1 MKPITLTIGGLHSF
15 REKQIID
22 FESLCEGGVFGIF
35 GPTGSGKS
43 SILDGMTLALYGKVE
58 RASNN
63 TQGIMN
69 HAENQLEVSFLFE
82 LENSKG
88 KQRFK
93 VERTFKRTDD
103 IRVKSGISR
112 LTEVKESEH
121 IVIADKASEVNL
133 AIQEI
138 LGLTIDDFTRAVVLP
153 QGKFAEFLSLKG
165 ADRRQMLQRL
175 FQLEKYGDQL
185 SRKIKEELQEK
196 TKLLGE
202 IHAEQLGLGEASD
215 EAVKEAEKAFKEVE
229 TLVKRSEKALQEME
243 HAFEQKKKQWERQLE
258 KTQVEKKLH
267 SFLLQEVSIK
277 ELESSYTLAE
287 QAESLKPLLE
297 DLKELEKDLLEWK
310 QRNNFDQKTNE
321 SAKGALD
328 QALKTYEATRD
339 KKEAEF
345 PVLLAKKEKLER
357 ARNLE
362 DGLTAHQPKMEELKR
377 SLTSNKEVFSTLHTQ
392 EEKAKELYTKAV
404 NKQKTIKE
412 ELASLAFAP
421 ARLEL
426 LQKAF
431 DKKQEILLI
440 EKKMKE
446 NGAEVQTLQNKISS
460 FQAENQKAEANL
472 KKGKETLLEIFQNT
486 EKHYAHAS
494 EMAQQ
499 LDWLERQIEQFLAAE
514 QKLVDDAKI
523 HQLAMEL
530 AKSLEEGDACPVCG
544 STEHPGLASH
554 QAHREIASSKEETEV
569 GKMPA
574 AISQQKQENLKIKF
588 KLEQIATELHRDLEG
603 EKDLPTPKESL
614 EKWNL
619 WDKELNESKDTAVL
633 LAEKYHRIATEQKAF
648 VQDLLQFQEK
658 KEKVDNYLKTWS
670 GTFKET
676 AKLASSY
683 TEQLEEW
690 IKRLE
695 DTKQELLEKKNK
707 WDRDFEEEKYEEIET
722 TYQAAKEAD
731 KKRLDLQE
739 RINTSVDFIESKEKE
754 LKEALE
760 KKREIEKTI
769 YQEELQLEQI
779 QNRINDTQ
787 EEIKS
792 IVGENNIKDELKR
805 IEHDVENLKR
815 QERENYQK
823 WIESQQQAQEREK
836 AASHSKQMVK
846 ETESRLALLQ
856 EKWKHELEKSVFTSM
871 DAVESAIVHIDSKE
885 LWKEQIELY
894 WEERKAIEKD
904 LSRLNALI
912 GTESL
917 SEAEW
922 VDSQAELQSARKDLR
937 DEIERKSALQQSLL
951 SLKDR
956 NERFRV
962 LEEKKTKLSEETQ
975 AYQKLQSV
983 FKGNSFVE
991 YLAEE
996 QLHQISRDASER
1008 LGQLTRQRYA
1018 LEMDSNGGFIIR
1030 DDANGGVRRPV
1041 STLSGG
1047 ETFLTSL
1054 ALALSLSAQIQLRGE
1069 YPLQFFFLDEGF
1081 GTLDSELLDAVVT
1094 ALEKLQ
1100 SDHLA
1105 VGVIS
1110 HVQELRAR
1118 LPRRLVVTPAQSSG
1132 KGSVVTLENL

>member
-15 REKQIID
+15 REKQVID

-82 LENSKG
+82 LENAKG

-121 IVIADKASEVNL
+121 IVIADKASDVNQ

-196 TKLLGE
+196 TRLLGE

-229 TLVKRSEKALQEME
+229 TLVKRAEKTLQEME
-243 HAFEQKKKQWERQLE
+243 QVFEQKKKQWERQLE
-258 KTQVEKKLH
+258 KAEVEKKLQ
-267 SFLLQEVSIK
+267 SFFLQEASIK
-277 ELESSYTLAE
+277 ELETSYTLAA
-287 QAESLKPLLE
+287 QAENLKPLLE
-297 DLKELEKDLLEWK
+297 ELKEVEKSLIEWK
-310 QRNNFDQKTNE
+310 QKNTLEQTANA
-321 SAKGALD
+321 SAKEALGK
-328 QALKTYEATRD
+328 AAKAYEAIRV
-339 KKEAEF
+339 KKEAEL
-345 PVLLAKKEKLER
+345 PVLLVKKEKLER

-362 DGLTAHQPKMEELKR
+362 AGLTAFQPKMEELKR
-377 SLTSNKEVFSTLHTQ
+377 SLISNEKLFSTLHTQ
-392 EEKAKELYTKAV
+392 EEKAKDLYTKAV

-421 ARLEL
+421 ARLEI

-446 NGAEVQTLQNKISS
+446 NEAEVQTLQNKISS
-460 FQAENQKAEANL
+460 FKEENQKAEANL
-472 KKGKETLLEIFQNT
+472 NKGKETLLEIFHHT
-486 EKHYAHAS
+486 ETHYDHAS
-494 EMAQQ
+494 ELALQ
-499 LDWLERQIEQFLAAE
+499 LDWLERQIEQFLEAE
-514 QKLVDDAKI
+514 QKLADDAKI
-523 HQLAMEL
+523 HQLALEL
-530 AKSLEEGDACPVCG
+530 AKSLEEGEACPVCG

-554 QAHREIASSKEETEV
+554 QAHREVASTKEDTGV
-569 GKMPA
+569 GKLPS
-574 AISQQKQENLKIKF
+574 AILLQKQENLKIKF

-603 EKDLPTPKESL
+603 EKELPTPREAL
-614 EKWNL
+614 EKWDL

-633 LAEKYHRIATEQKAF
+633 LVEKHHRIATEQKALI
-648 VQDLLQFQEK
+648 QDLIQLQEK
-658 KEKVDNYLKTWS
+658 KEKVDNYLKKWS
-670 GTFKET
+670 DTYKET

-683 TEQLEEW
+683 IDQCDEW

-695 DTKQELLEKKNK
+695 GTKQELVEKKDK
-707 WDRDFEEEKYEEIET
+707 WVREFEEENFEEIET
-722 TYQAAKEAD
+722 TYQAAKEVE

-760 KKREIEKTI
+760 KKREIEKVI
-769 YQEELQLEQI
+769 YQEQLQLEQI
-779 QNRINDTQ
+779 LNQMKDTL

-792 IVGENNIKDELKR
+792 IAGENNIKDELKR
-805 IEHDVENLKR
+805 VEHDVDNLTR
-815 QERENYQK
+815 LERENYQI
-823 WIESQQQAQEREK
+823 WMDSQQHAQEREK
-836 AASHSKQMVK
+836 AASHSEQMVK
-846 ETESRLALLQ
+846 ETETRLALFQ
-856 EKWKHELEKSVFTSM
+856 EKWKHGLEKSVFPST

-885 LWKEQIELY
+885 MWKDQIEQY

-904 LSRLNALI
+904 LSRLSTLI
-912 GTESL
+912 GAEML

-922 VDSQAELQSARKDLR
+922 SESQEKLQFARKELR
-937 DEIERKSALQQSLL
+937 DEIERKSALQQNLL
-951 SLKDR
+951 SLKER

-962 LEEKKTKLSEETQ
+962 LEEKKTKLTEETQ

-1110 HVQELRAR
+1110 HVQELSAR
-1118 LPRRLVVTPAQSSG
+1118 LPRRLVVTPAQASG

>member
-1 MKPITLTIGGLHSF
+1 MKPITLTIAGLHSF

-69 HAENQLEVSFLFE
+69 HAENKLEVSFLFE
-82 LENSKG
+82 LENAKG

-112 LTEVKESEH
+112 LTEEKEGEH
-121 IVIADKASEVNL
+121 IVIADKASEVNQ

-196 TKLLGE
+196 TRLLGE

-229 TLVKRSEKALQEME
+229 TLVKSSEKALQEME
-243 HAFEQKKKQWERQLE
+243 YVFEQKKKQWERQLE
-258 KTQVEKKLH
+258 KAQVEKKLQ
-267 SFLLQEVSIK
+267 SFLLQEASIK
-277 ELESSYTLAE
+277 ELETSYTLAE

-297 DLKELEKDLLEWK
+297 DLREVEKALFQWK
-310 QRNNFDQKTNE
+310 QKSQQDQAANISSKETLEQALNTYE
-321 SAKGALD
+321 SA
-328 QALKTYEATRD
+328 RV
-339 KKEAEF
+339 KKETTL
-345 PVLLAKKEKLER
+345 PILLTKKEKLER
-357 ARNLE
+357 AGNLE
-362 DGLTAHQPKMEELKR
+362 EGLNDQKPKMEELKH
-377 SLTSNKEVFSTLHTQ
+377 SLVANKEALAKLETQ

-404 NKQKTIKE
+404 NKQKTIKD
-412 ELASLAFAP
+412 ELASLSIAP
-421 ARLEL
+421 ARLEI

-446 NGAEVQTLQNKISS
+446 NGAEVASLQNKIST
-460 FQAENQKAEANL
+460 FQAENQKAEVNL
-472 KKGKETLLEIFQNT
+472 NKGKETLLEIFQST
-486 EKHYAHAS
+486 EKHYDQAS
-494 EMAQQ
+494 KMAQQ
-499 LDWLERQIEQFLAAE
+499 LDWLERQLEQFLEAE
-514 QKLVDDAKI
+514 QKLADDAKI
-523 HQLAMEL
+523 HQLALEL
-530 AKSLEEGDACPVCG
+530 AKSLEDGDACPVCG
-544 STEHPGLASH
+544 STDHPGLASH
-554 QAHREIASSKEETEV
+554 QAHREVASSKEENGI
-569 GKMPA
+569 GKLPS
-574 AISQQKQENLKIKF
+574 AISFQKQENLKIKL
-588 KLEQIATELHRDLEG
+588 KLEQIASELHRDLEG
-603 EKDLPTPKESL
+603 EKGLPSPKESF
-614 EKWNL
+614 EKWDL
-619 WDKELNESKDTAVL
+619 WDKEWNESKDTAGL
-633 LAEKYHRIATEQKAF
+633 LAEKYHRISTEQKALI
-648 VQDLLQFQEK
+648 QDLIQLQEK
-658 KEKVDNYLKTWS
+658 KEKVDNYLQTWT

-676 AKLASSY
+676 VKLASSY
-683 TEQLEEW
+683 MEQREEW
-690 IKRLE
+690 RKRLE
-695 DTKQELLEKKNK
+695 DTQKELLEKKNK
-707 WDRDFEEEKYEEIET
+707 WESDFEEENFEEIET
-722 TYQAAKEAD
+722 TYQAAKENE
-731 KKRLDLQE
+731 KHRMDLQE
-739 RINTSVDFIESKEKE
+739 RINTSVDFIETKEKE
-754 LKEALE
+754 LKVTQE
-760 KKREIEKTI
+760 KKREIEKNI
-769 YQEELQLEQI
+769 YQEELQLEQLL
-779 QNRINDTQ
+779 NRMKDTQ

-792 IVGENNIKDELKR
+792 IAGENNIQDELKR
-805 IEHDVENLKR
+805 VEYEMECLNMK
-815 QERENYQK
+815 ERENYQK
-823 WIESQQQAQEREK
+823 WIESQKHAQEREK
-836 AASHSKQMVK
+836 AASHSEQMVR
-846 ETESRLALLQ
+846 ESESRLALIQ
-856 EKWKHELEKSVFTSM
+856 EKWKHELDKSVFTAT
-871 DAVESAIVHIDSKE
+871 DDVERAIVHIESKAV
-885 LWKEQIELY
+885 WKEQIEQY
-894 WEERKAIEKD
+894 WEERKAVEKD

-912 GTESL
+912 GTEIL
-917 SEAEW
+917 EEEEW
-922 VDSQAELQSARKDLR
+922 EKFRDQLQFARKDLR
-937 DEIERKSALQQSLL
+937 DEIERKSALQQNLL
-951 SLKDR
+951 SLKER
-956 NERFRV
+956 NERFRI
-962 LEEKKTKLSEETQ
+962 LEEKKTKLTEETQ
-975 AYQKLQSV
+975 AYQKLQTV

-996 QLHQISRDASER
+996 QLLQISRDASER

-1118 LPRRLVVTPAQSSG
+1118 LPRRLVVTPAKSSG
-1132 KGSVVTLENL
+1132 NGSVVTLENL

>member
-1 MKPITLTIGGLHSF
+1 MKPITLTIAGLHSF

-82 LENSKG
+82 LENAKG

-112 LTEVKESEH
+112 LTEVMEDEH
-121 IVIADKASEVNL
+121 IVLADKASEVNQ

-196 TKLLGE
+196 TRLLGE
-202 IHAEQLGLGEASD
+202 IHAEQLGLGEATD

-229 TLVKRSEKALQEME
+229 TLVKSSEKALQEME

-258 KTQVEKKLH
+258 KAQVEKKLH
-267 SFLLQEVSIK
+267 SFLLQEASIK
-277 ELESSYTLAE
+277 ELETSFTLAE

-297 DLKELEKDLLEWK
+297 DLKEVEKALFQWK
-310 QRNNFDQKTNE
+310 HRNNLNQTANE
-321 SAKGALD
+321 SAKEALD
-328 QALKTYEATRD
+328 KALRTYEATRV
-339 KKEAEF
+339 KKETEL

-362 DGLTAHQPKMEELKR
+362 EGLTSHKPKMEELKR
-377 SLTSNKEVFSTLHTQ
+377 SLVSNKEVFSKLHSQ

-404 NKQKTIKE
+404 NKQKTIKD

-446 NGAEVQTLQNKISS
+446 NGAEVDSLQNKISS
-460 FQAENQKAEANL
+460 FQADNQKAEANL
-472 KKGKETLLEIFQNT
+472 NKGKENLLEIFQST
-486 EKHYAHAS
+486 EKHYDQAS
-494 EMAQQ
+494 KMAQQ
-499 LDWLERQIEQFLAAE
+499 LDWLERQLEQFLKAE
-514 QKLVDDAKI
+514 QKLADNAKI
-523 HQLAMEL
+523 HQLALEL
-530 AKSLEEGDACPVCG
+530 AKSLEDGDACPVCG
-544 STEHPGLASH
+544 STDHPGLASH
-554 QAHREIASSKEETEV
+554 QAHREVASSKEENGL
-569 GKMPA
+569 GKLPS
-574 AISQQKQENLKIKF
+574 AISFQKQENLKIKL
-588 KLEQIATELHRDLEG
+588 KLEQIASELHRELEG
-603 EKDLPTPKESL
+603 EKDLPSPNESV
-614 EKWNL
+614 EKWDL
-619 WDKELNESKDTAVL
+619 WDKEWNESKDTAGL
-633 LAEKYHRIATEQKAF
+633 LAEKYHRISTEQKALI
-648 VQDLLQFQEK
+648 QDLIQLQEK
-658 KEKVDNYLKTWS
+658 KEKVDNYLQTWK

-676 AKLASSY
+676 VKLASSY
-683 TEQLEEW
+683 MEQLEEW
-690 IKRLE
+690 RKRLE
-695 DTKQELLEKKNK
+695 STKQELLEKNNK
-707 WDRDFEEEKYEEIET
+707 WERDFEEEAFEEIEI
-722 TYQAAKEAD
+722 TYQAAKENE
-731 KKRLDLQE
+731 KHRVDLQE

-754 LKEALE
+754 LKVTQE
-760 KKREIEKTI
+760 KKREIEKNI
-769 YQEELQLEQI
+769 YQEELQLEQVLNLI
-779 QNRINDTQ
+779 KDTQ

-792 IVGENNIKDELKR
+792 IAGENYIQDERKR
-805 IEHDVENLKR
+805 VEYEVECLNKK
-815 QERENYQK
+815 ERENYQQ
-823 WIESQQQAQEREK
+823 WVESQQHAQEREK
-836 AASHSKQMVK
+836 AASHSEQMVR
-846 ETESRLALLQ
+846 ESESRLSLIT
-856 EKWKHELEKSVFTSM
+856 EKWKLELDKSVFTAT
-871 DAVESAIVHIDSKE
+871 DDVERAIVHIKSKAV
-885 LWKEQIELY
+885 WKEQIEQY
-894 WEERKAIEKD
+894 WEERKGVEKD
-904 LSRLNALI
+904 LFRLNALI
-912 GTESL
+912 GTEIL
-917 SEAEW
+917 EEEVW
-922 VDSQAELQSARKDLR
+922 EKFRDQLQFARKELR
-937 DEIERKSALQQSLL
+937 DEIERKSALQQNLL
-951 SLKDR
+951 SLKER

-962 LEEKKTKLSEETQ
+962 LEEKKTKLTEETQ

-996 QLHQISRDASER
+996 QLLQISRDASER

-1118 LPRRLVVTPAQSSG
+1118 LPRRLVVTPAKVSG
-1132 KGSVVTLENL
+1132 SGSVVTLENL

>member
-1 MKPITLTIGGLHSF
+1 MKPITLTIAGLHSF
-15 REKQIID
+15 REKQVID

-69 HAENQLEVSFLFE
+69 HGEKQLEVSFIFE
-82 LENSKG
+82 LENAKG

-121 IVIADKASEVNL
+121 IVIADKASEVNQ

-229 TLVKRSEKALQEME
+229 ALVIKTEKSLQEME
-243 HAFEQKKKQWERQLE
+243 FVFEQKKKQWERQLE
-258 KTQVEKKLH
+258 KAQVEQKLH
-267 SFLLQEVSIK
+267 SFILQEASIK
-277 ELESSYTLAE
+277 ELETSYTLAE
-287 QAESLKPLLE
+287 QAESLKPLLD
-297 DLKELEKDLLEWK
+297 DLKEVEKALSQWK
-310 QRNNFDQKTNE
+310 QKSDQDQVSHADAKEKLADALSAYDSARN
-321 SAKGALD
+321 
-328 QALKTYEATRD
+328 
-339 KKEAEF
+339 KKEATL
-345 PVLLAKKEKLER
+345 PVLLSQKEKLER

-362 DGLTAHQPKMEELKR
+362 EGLTAHQLKMKELQQM
-377 SLTSNKEVFSTLHTQ
+377 LTSKREVFLQVEAQ
-392 EEKAKELYTKAV
+392 EEKAKVLYTKAI
-404 NKQKTIKE
+404 NKQKTIKD
-412 ELASLAFAP
+412 ELASLAWAP
-421 ARLEL
+421 ARLDL

-431 DKKQEILLI
+431 EGKQEIMLI
-440 EKKMKE
+440 EKKRAE
-446 NGAEVQTLQNKISS
+446 NEAEVQALQNKISA
-460 FQAENQKAEANL
+460 FQAENQKAEANVN
-472 KKGKETLLEIFQNT
+472 KGKESLLEIFQLT
-486 EKHYAHAS
+486 EKHYDHAS
-494 EMAQQ
+494 ELSQH
-499 LDWLERQIEQFLAAE
+499 LDWLERQIEKFLEAE
-514 QKLVDDAKI
+514 QKLAEDAKVQ
-523 HQLAMEL
+523 QLALEL
-530 AKSLEEGDACPVCG
+530 AKSLEAGEACPVCG
-544 STEHPGLASH
+544 STNHPGLAS
-554 QAHREIASSKEETEV
+554 QLAHREVASSNEESDV
-569 GKMPA
+569 GKLPS
-574 AISQQKQENLKIKF
+574 AISLQKQENMKIKL
-588 KLEQIATELHRDLEG
+588 KLEQFATELHRDLEG
-603 EKDLPTPKESL
+603 ERDLPAPKESF
-614 EKWNL
+614 EKWDQ
-619 WDKELNESKDTAVL
+619 WDKELVESKDKAVL
-633 LAEKYHRIATEQKAF
+633 LAEKHHRIATEQKALI
-648 VQDLLQFQEK
+648 QDLLQLQEK
-658 KEKVDNYLKTWS
+658 KDKIDNHLKTWS

-676 AKLASSY
+676 AKLSSSY
-683 TEQLEEW
+683 MEQREEW
-690 IKRLE
+690 LKRFE
-695 DTKQELLEKKNK
+695 DTKHEWMEKKTK
-707 WDRDFEEEKYEEIET
+707 WERTFEQEDFDEIESA
-722 TYQAAKEAD
+722 YQSAKDAE
-731 KKRLDLQE
+731 KQRMDLQE
-739 RINTSVDFIESKEKE
+739 RMNTSIDFIESKEKE
-754 LKEALE
+754 LKEAQE
-760 KKREIEKTI
+760 KKREIEKDM
-769 YQEELQLEQI
+769 YQEELKLEQVLI
-779 QNRINDTQ
+779 RMKETQ

-792 IVGENNIKDELKR
+792 IIGENNSKDELNR
-805 IEHDVENLKR
+805 VELEVDNLNR
-815 QERENYQK
+815 LERETYQS
-823 WIESQQQAQEREK
+823 WNESQQQAQNMEK
-836 AASHSKQMVK
+836 AASHSEQMVR
-846 ETESRLALLQ
+846 ETESRLNSIQ
-856 EKWKHELEKSVFTSM
+856 VKWNIALEKSVFTSM
-871 DAVESAIVHIDSKE
+871 DAIEGAIAHIEWKKK
-885 LWKEQIELY
+885 WKEQIEQY
-894 WEERKAIEKD
+894 WENRKALEQD
-904 LSRLNALI
+904 LARLNALI

-917 SEAEW
+917 EKEEW
-922 VDSQAELQSARKDLR
+922 VNSQEQLQVARKNLR
-937 DEIERKSALQQSLL
+937 DEIERKSALQQNLMSLEE
-951 SLKDR
+951 R

-962 LEEKKTKLSEETQ
+962 LEGKKTKLSEETQ

-996 QLHQISRDASER
+996 QLLQISRDASER

-1018 LEMDSNGGFIIR
+1018 LEMDSNGGFTIR

-1100 SDHLA
+1100 SNHLA

-1110 HVQELRAR
+1110 HVHELRAR
-1118 LPRRLVVTPAQSSG
+1118 LPRRLVVTPAQASG

>member
-1 MKPITLTIGGLHSF
+1 MKPITLTIAGLHSF
-15 REKQIID
+15 REKQIVD

-82 LENSKG
+82 LENAKG

-112 LTEVKESEH
+112 LTEVKENEH
-121 IVIADKASEVNL
+121 IVIADKASEVNQ

-196 TKLLGE
+196 IRLLGE

-243 HAFEQKKKQWERQLE
+243 LAFEQKKKQWENQQE
-258 KTQVEKKLH
+258 KAQVEKKLQTY
-267 SFLLQEVSIK
+267 LLQEASIK
-277 ELESSYTLAE
+277 ELETSYTLAQ

-297 DLKELEKDLLEWK
+297 DLKEVEKALLEWK
-310 QRNNFDQKTNE
+310 QRNNVNHTANE
-321 SAKGALD
+321 TAKEALD
-328 QALKTYEATRD
+328 KALKMYEATRV
-339 KKEAEF
+339 KKEAEL
-345 PVLLAKKEKLER
+345 PVLLTKKEKLER

-362 DGLTAHQPKMEELKR
+362 EGLNAHQPKMEELKR
-377 SLTSNKEVFSTLHTQ
+377 SLLLNKEELSKLEAR
-392 EEKAKELYTKAV
+392 EEKAKDLYTKAV

-412 ELASLAFAP
+412 ELASLAYAP
-421 ARLEL
+421 ARVEILER
-426 LQKAF
+426 AF
-431 DKKQEILLI
+431 DQKQEILLI

-446 NGAEVQTLQNKISS
+446 IGAEVQTLQNKISS
-460 FQAENQKAEANL
+460 FQVENQKAEENL
-472 KKGKETLLEIFQNT
+472 IKGKETLLEIFQRT
-486 EKHYAHAS
+486 ENHYDLAS

-499 LDWLERQIEQFLAAE
+499 LDWLERQIEGFLEAE
-514 QKLVDDAKI
+514 QKLADDAKI

-530 AKSLEEGDACPVCG
+530 AKSLEDGEACPVCG

-554 QAHREIASSKEETEV
+554 QAHREIASSKEETGV
-569 GKMPA
+569 GKLPS
-574 AISQQKQENLKIKF
+574 AITQQKQENLKIKF

-603 EKDLPTPKESL
+603 EKDLPAPKESS
-614 EKWNL
+614 EKWDL
-619 WDKELNESKDTAVL
+619 WDKELNESKDSAVL
-633 LAEKYHRIATEQKAF
+633 LAEKHHRIATEQKALI
-648 VQDLLQFQEK
+648 QDLIQLQEK

-676 AKLASSY
+676 AKLASSFI
-683 TEQLEEW
+683 EQREEW
-690 IKRLE
+690 MKRLE
-695 DTKQELLEKKNK
+695 DTKQELEDKKYTWNK
-707 WDRDFEEEKYEEIET
+707 DFEQEKFEEIET
-722 TYQAAKEAD
+722 NYQAVKEAE

-769 YQEELQLEQI
+769 YQEELQLVQI
-779 QNRINDTQ
+779 QNRIKDTL

-805 IEHDVENLKR
+805 VEQEVENLNR
-815 QERENYQK
+815 LERENYQK
-823 WIESQQQAQEREK
+823 WMESQQHAQEREK
-836 AASHSKQMVK
+836 AASHSEQMVK

-856 EKWKHELEKSVFTSM
+856 EKWKHELEKSVFTTT
-871 DAVESAIVHIDSKE
+871 DAVESAIVHIHSKE
-885 LWKEQIELY
+885 KWKEQIEHY
-894 WEERKAIEKD
+894 WEERKSIEKD

-912 GTESL
+912 GTEML
-917 SEAEW
+917 EEEEW
-922 VDSQAELQSARKDLR
+922 EKTQEQLLFARKELR
-937 DEIERKSALQQSLL
+937 DEIERKSALQQNLL

-956 NERFRV
+956 NERFRI

-1118 LPRRLVVTPAQSSG
+1118 LPRRLVVTPAKSSG
-1132 KGSVVTLENL
+1132 NGSVVTLENL

>member
-1 MKPITLTIGGLHSF
+1 MKPITLMIAGLHSF
-15 REKQIID
+15 REKQVID

-82 LENSKG
+82 LENAKG

-112 LTEVKESEH
+112 LTEVKEDEH
-121 IVIADKASEVNL
+121 IVIADKASEVNQ

-196 TKLLGE
+196 TRLLGE

-215 EAVKEAEKAFKEVE
+215 EAVQEAEKAFKEVE
-229 TLVKRSEKALQEME
+229 TLVKSSEKALQEME

-258 KTQVEKKLH
+258 KAQVEKKLQ
-267 SFLLQEVSIK
+267 SFLLQEASIK
-277 ELESSYTLAE
+277 KLETSYTLAV
-287 QAESLKPLLE
+287 QAESLKSLLV
-297 DLKELEKDLLEWK
+297 DLKEVEKALLQWK
-310 QRNNFDQKTNE
+310 QRNKLDQTANE
-321 SAKGALD
+321 SAIEALNK
-328 QALKTYEATRD
+328 ALSTYEATRV
-339 KKEAEF
+339 KKESEL
-345 PVLLAKKEKLER
+345 PVLLARKEKLER

-362 DGLTAHQPKMEELKR
+362 EGLTSHHPKMEELKR
-377 SLTSNKEVFSTLHTQ
+377 SLDSNKEVFSKLHNQ

-404 NKQKTIKE
+404 NKQKTLKD
-412 ELASLAFAP
+412 ELGSLAFAP

-446 NGAEVQTLQNKISS
+446 NGAEVDSLQNKIST
-460 FQAENQKAEANL
+460 FQADNQKAEANL
-472 KKGKETLLEIFQNT
+472 NKGKESLLEIFQST
-486 EKHYAHAS
+486 EKHYDQAS
-494 EMAQQ
+494 KMAQQ
-499 LDWLERQIEQFLAAE
+499 LDWLERQLEQFLEAE
-514 QKLVDDAKI
+514 QKLADDIKI
-523 HQLAMEL
+523 HQLALEL

-544 STEHPGLASH
+544 STVHPGLASH
-554 QAHREIASSKEETEV
+554 QAHREVASSKEENGI
-569 GKMPA
+569 GKLPS
-574 AISQQKQENLKIKF
+574 AISFQKQENLKIKL
-588 KLEQIATELHRDLEG
+588 KLEQIASELHRDLEG
-603 EKDLPTPKESL
+603 EKGLPSPKESS
-614 EKWNL
+614 EKWDL
-619 WDKELNESKDTAVL
+619 WDREWNESKDTAGL
-633 LAEKYHRIATEQKAF
+633 IAEKYHRISTEQKALI
-648 VQDLLQFQEK
+648 QDLIQLQQK
-658 KEKVDNYLKTWS
+658 KEKVDNYLQKWT

-676 AKLASSY
+676 EKLASSY
-683 TEQLEEW
+683 MEQRDEWKKRQEETQ
-690 IKRLE
+690 K
-695 DTKQELLEKKNK
+695 DLLEKKSK
-707 WDRDFEEEKYEEIET
+707 WERDFVEETFEEIET
-722 TYQAAKEAD
+722 TFQAAKENE
-731 KKRLDLQE
+731 KHRIDLQE

-754 LKEALE
+754 LKVTQE
-760 KKREIEKTI
+760 KKREIEKNI
-769 YQEELQLEQI
+769 YQEELQLEQVL
-779 QNRINDTQ
+779 NRMKDTQ

-792 IVGENNIKDELKR
+792 IAGENNIQDELKR
-805 IEHDVENLKR
+805 VEYEVESLNKK
-815 QERENYQK
+815 ERENYQQ
-823 WIESQQQAQEREK
+823 WIESQQHAQEKEK
-836 AASHSKQMVK
+836 AASQSEQMVR
-846 ETESRLALLQ
+846 ESESRLAFIQ
-856 EKWKHELEKSVFTSM
+856 EKWKHELDKSVFTAT
-871 DAVESAIVHIDSKE
+871 DEVERSIVHIESKVV
-885 LWKEQIELY
+885 WKEQIEQY
-894 WEERKAIEKD
+894 WEERKAVEKD
-904 LSRLNALI
+904 LSRLNVLI
-912 GTESL
+912 GTDILE
-917 SEAEW
+917 EDEW
-922 VDSQAELQSARKDLR
+922 EKFREQLQFARKELR
-937 DEIERKSALQQSLL
+937 DEIERKSALQQNLL
-951 SLKDR
+951 SLKER
-956 NERFRV
+956 NERFRI
-962 LEEKKTKLSEETQ
+962 LEEKKKKLTEETQ

-996 QLHQISRDASER
+996 QLLQISRDASER

-1081 GTLDSELLDAVVT
+1081 GTLDAELLDAVVT

-1118 LPRRLVVTPAQSSG
+1118 LPRRLVVTPAKSSG
-1132 KGSVVTLENL
+1132 NGSVVTLENL